1 MRPTVGGCL
10 GGVRVEGGCWSVF
23 RAEPGS
29 SEAGVVEKRHVDEG
43 RGSKSADY
51 RRARR
56 YVGVIR
62 RRCGKGT
69 SYPQLVS

>member
-29 SEAGVVEKRHVDEG
+29 PEAGVAEARCVDEEWARKVPIN
-43 RGSKSADY
+43 RGLA
-51 RRARR
+51 
-56 YVGVIR
+56 
-62 RRCGKGT
+62 GT
-69 SYPQLVS
+69 QG